1 MRAVKYMWALF
12 ACNDLLFRRF
22 GVGESGSCSHCAG
35 RVENAWH
42 VLGTCDDP
50 QAAPL
55 RRRWV
60 DRMWAEVRKEVCRS
74 RQALDIQ
81 VANAVCRLW
90 TLEERGNYLRSWAVG
105 SAEAVAGH
113 GLDGRMAELLEG
125 IAKAGSWATW
135 MGVFQPGW
143 IALLREGGMGHS
155 RARRLTTRLSRVISE
170 CRADIARM
178 RNERV
183 RAEREVGREE
193 RARQLLA
200 AVEALHARDDGSA
213 YTLDQLRAA
222 PRGEQER
229 YRRRRERVERQEMER
244 QRSEAEERLRVRA
257 RRKRR
262 REARIRGGKRRR
274 EAKAVTGHGIG
285 KRKSA
290 SEGRRKRREMG
301 ARKRAK
307 GLGADH
313 GEGMT
318 QLGVA
323 ASLAGAARRAVHV
336 PSDTDPDSDGSDS
349 EGRVQPVVRGGGGL
363 DAQHGAA
370 IEAMEREQRRRQA
383 AEQERRAVGRAR
395 REAVRRDQERR
406 ARGRA
411 GARRWRRGGGGG
423 RRRERRR
430 RPGEGGGGAT
440 AAAVAKRAGRRLR
453 RQQVAHPNPDSDEEE
468 EEEEAEEAAEEEVR
482 GSSSL
487 SAVLRR
493 RRRRRRVE
501 EEGEEGEEEEVEEEV
516 RGSSSQSAVLR
527 RRRKR
532 RWAEEEEGGEGEEE
546 EGKGQRGSGGGRAE
560 CLGGGG
566 KRGWKS

>member
-1 MRAVKYMWALF
+1 MTSPSPVGTAGPRHRPDVDVQLVRNVWTRGGITARVRAVKYMWALF

-244 QRSEAEERLRVRA
+244 QRSEAEERLRVHNTTSDPHAGERPCDWLRALRA
-257 RRKRR
+257 RSTHTRPHLPTHQPPQHRLTVR
-262 REARIRGGKRRR
+262 LNATCELP
-274 EAKAVTGHGIG
+274 
-285 KRKSA
+285 A
-290 SEGRRKRREMG
+290 S
-301 ARKRAK
+301 
-307 GLGADH
+307 
-313 GEGMT
+313 
-318 QLGVA
+318 
-323 ASLAGAARRAVHV
+323 S
-336 PSDTDPDSDGSDS
+336 
-349 EGRVQPVVRGGGGL
+349 
-363 DAQHGAA
+363 
-370 IEAMEREQRRRQA
+370 
-383 AEQERRAVGRAR
+383 
-395 REAVRRDQERR
+395 
-406 ARGRA
+406 
-411 GARRWRRGGGGG
+411 
-423 RRRERRR
+423 
-430 RPGEGGGGAT
+430 
-440 AAAVAKRAGRRLR
+440 
-453 RQQVAHPNPDSDEEE
+453 
-468 EEEEAEEAAEEEVR
+468 
-482 GSSSL
+482 
-487 SAVLRR
+487 
-493 RRRRRRVE
+493 
-501 EEGEEGEEEEVEEEV
+501 
-516 RGSSSQSAVLR
+516 
-527 RRRKR
+527 
-532 RWAEEEEGGEGEEE
+532 
-546 EGKGQRGSGGGRAE
+546 
-560 CLGGGG
+560 
-566 KRGWKS
+566 